1 MEFKKCF
8 PLIMVLCL
16 ILCQSAFA
24 NSDDHNKIPP
34 DEDMGLMPVSIAI
47 GDVRLENN
55 CVEVVLDE
63 VAGDVT
69 VSIAHVDGV
78 VTENVI
84 SNEKTASIPLVSNYR
99 FTVRLEKEGQSYVY
113 ILPQ

>member
-8 PLIMVLCL
+8 PLILLLSIVLC
-16 ILCQSAFA
+16 QAVFA
-24 NSDDHNKIPP
+24 SQEENNRLPVG
-34 DEDMGLMPVSIAI
+34 EDMGLMPVSIAI

-55 CVEVVLDE
+55 CVEITLDE
-63 VAGDVT
+63 VAKEVV
-69 VSIAHVDGV
+69 VSITHLDGV

-84 SNEKTASIPLVSNYR
+84 SNGKSASIPLASNYR
-99 FTVRLEKEGQSYVY
+99 FTVRLEKEGQEYVY